1 VFELLREPPEVMEEP
16 GARELVRARG
26 LIEFRNSAFVTS
38 IRFRCLRICPFTVQ
52 PRQTLAIVG
61 ATGVEKT
68 TIANLIP
75 RFYEATQGEIRLDG
89 ERVGRYTLTSLR
101 RQISLNSQDVFLF
114 NGTVKESIL
123 YGCPGASDEE
133 VIRAATAAGAHELIM
148 ALEHGYGTHVGKRGV
163 KLSGGQKQRISIARA
178 VLKDAPILILDEAT
192 SAVDTQTEQIIQE
205 AIWRLKRNKTTI
217 IIAHRL
223 STIREAD
230 QIIALR
236 DGWIA
241 EQGSHEDLMGM
252 GGLYSRLCQ
261 AQSSAGAL

>member
-1 VFELLREPPEVMEEP
+1 
-16 GARELVRARG
+16 
-26 LIEFRNSAFVTS
+26 
-38 IRFRCLRICPFTVQ
+38 
-52 PRQTLAIVG
+52 
-61 ATGVEKT
+61 
-68 TIANLIP
+68 
-75 RFYEATQGEIRLDG
+75 
-89 ERVGRYTLTSLR
+89 
-101 RQISLNSQDVFLF
+101 
-114 NGTVKESIL
+114 
-123 YGCPGASDEE
+123 
-133 VIRAATAAGAHELIM
+133 
-148 ALEHGYGTHVGKRGV
+148 
-163 KLSGGQKQRISIARA
+163 
-178 VLKDAPILILDEAT
+178 
-192 SAVDTQTEQIIQE
+192 VDTQTEQIIQE